1 MQDVALKIQAIVERQ
16 FERMCTELREPV
28 VEAGADIE
36 RRIVREL
43 HEECASKRP
52 VTPADL
58 EAIAALLSQ
67 VQRARH
73 LINRYS
79 WPFERIL
86 RDGA

>member
-16 FERMCTELREPV
+16 FERMCTGLREPV
-28 VEAGADIE
+28 VEAVADIE
-36 RRIVREL
+36 RRIMREL
-43 HEECASKRP
+43 QEECASNRP

-58 EAIAALLSQ
+58 EAIAGLLSQ
-67 VQRARH
+67 VQRARR

-79 WPFERIL
+79 WPLERIL